1 MLVENKVVEKQLERL
16 EAQGL
21 DYARLCFRLHGLV
34 IPYIMLL
41 EYGHPPRQGGVARI
55 PLVHVKL
62 LKTEPGEVPNP

>member
-1 MLVENKVVEKQLERL
+1 MLVENKVVEKQLGRL

-21 DYARLCFRLHGLV
+21 GYARDCFRLHGLV

-41 EYGHPPRQGGVARI
+41 EYGEPPRQEGLARI